1 MHSVVVINWL
11 RWSFAKDWYIFPS
24 SVQVIDVNAFRHCEQ
39 LEEVELC
46 EGLEKIEGSAFEDCK
61 SLNRFRIPSTVEEIR
76 PVAAGVELC
85 EGLQKIGKRA
95 FSSCFSLRNA
105 AFPPKAEATLSF
117 EPGCYDLMKLRFSM
131 H

>member
-1 MHSVVVINWL
+1 M
-11 RWSFAKDWYIFPS
+11 
-24 SVQVIDVNAFRHCEQ
+24 NAFRHCEQ

-76 PVAAGVELC
+76 PDAFDGCEQLAGVELC